1 MKICV
6 GSQWPGGIDADI
18 RFPLEDSE
26 LFDYF
31 EMGEDGSI
39 EHTAQGRRCL
49 CADLIEPIVRRGVDA
64 VVVKDLTTTSLFKFA
79 SAKVGVYLT
88 RENSVRASLASL
100 RAGNLEEL
108 GMRDLSK
115 LARKHQKGV

>member
-1 MKICV
+1 MKVCV
-6 GSQWPGGIDADI
+6 GTQLPGGIDADI

-31 EMGEDGSI
+31 ELDDDGGV

-64 VVVKDLTTTSLFKFA
+64 VVVRDLTTTSLFKFA
-79 SAKVGVYLT
+79 SAKVRVYLT
-88 RENSVRASLASL
+88 KDDSVRAALASL

-108 GMRDLSK
+108 GMRDLAK